1 MSEISI
7 RELRANLATHIREAE
22 AGEQV
27 IILRDGTP
35 AAALVPLSVVQ
46 TFEAA
51 EDELLAREAAARLD
65 TDEQTYSMS
74 QVLADLFEDD
84 EG

>member
-22 AGEQV
+22 EGEQV

-35 AAALVPLSVVQ
+35 AAALVPLSMVEK
-46 TFEAA
+46 FDAA
-51 EDELLAREAAARLD
+51 EDELLAREAAARL
-65 TDEQTYSMS
+65 TSDERTYSMS
-74 QVLADLFEDD
+74 EVLADLFED
-84 EG
+84 EE